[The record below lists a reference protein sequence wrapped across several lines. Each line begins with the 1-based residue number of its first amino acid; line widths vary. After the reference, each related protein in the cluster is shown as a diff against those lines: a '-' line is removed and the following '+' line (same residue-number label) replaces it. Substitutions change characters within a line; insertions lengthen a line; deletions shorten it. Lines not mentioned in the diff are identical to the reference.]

1 MRVNLIPKSN
11 IKERIFMNTDFIKGI
26 IVPILTAIDENE
38 VINEKEM
45 RAQVD
50 FVIEGGVL

>member
-1 MRVNLIPKSN
+1 
-11 IKERIFMNTDFIKGI
+11 MNTDFIKGI

-45 RAQVD
+45 RTQVD

>member
-1 MRVNLIPKSN
+1 
-11 IKERIFMNTDFIKGI
+11 MNTDFIKGI